1 MICCDWLLWWWLY
14 CVLGFWAERTEVHKA
29 ACQGQVSELQSLIQ
43 SGASVNIVAVDS
55 ITPLHE
61 AAARGQTQCVRLLL
75 DAGAQVPVT
84 HILFLKRPQTTQVY
98 SESWLWL
105 WNGVLCCRLM
115 QGTWTEALHCVKR
128 ALSGTLSVWGFFWS
142 MEQKSTPC
150 LPLVPPLLYM
160 RPAWEVCCFGVH
172 CRSVFYF
179 IVLFQFNCIC
189 WFKLYSYLIIITNVL
204 TFCFSLVLKN
214 L

>member
-1 MICCDWLLWWWLY
+1 MICCGMWLLCLWFSRA
-14 CVLGFWAERTEVHKA
+14 LGFWAERTEVHKA
-29 ACQGQVSELQSLIQ
+29 AYQGQVSELQSLIQ

-84 HILFLKRPQTTQVY
+84 HILLLKGPRQHKCILSTD
-98 SESWLWL
+98 
-105 WNGVLCCRLM
+105 NGFLCCRLM
-115 QGTWTEALHCVKR
+115 QGTWTAALHCVKR

-150 LPLVPPLLYM
+150 LPLVPPPLYT
-160 RPAWEVCCFGVH
+160 RPVLEVCWFDVH
-172 CRSVFYF
+172 CRCELYF
-179 IVLFQFNCIC
+179 NYRLFQFYCIY
-189 WFKLYSYLIIITNVL
+189 WFKMYSYLIIRTSV
-204 TFCFSLVLKN
+204 
-214 L
+214 